1 MNKQIV
7 RDTIIYNMNTV
18 ISQMDKYHKLYNL
31 GVDLMEYD
39 SSIYKALEDSTL
51 LMLLW
56 LAAENSNAGK
66 ADDEEFKTTV
76 LDLLMWVLYERDCK
90 SGFDI
95 TDSETGEVV
104 ANVKKPEDFVK
115 YIESLGVGHD

>member
-18 ISQMDKYHKLYNL
+18 ISQMDKYHALYNL

-56 LAAENSNAGK
+56 LAA
-66 ADDEEFKTTV
+66 KTATQ
-76 LDLLMWVLYERDCK
+76 ERKMVK
-90 SGFDI
+90 SLRQQ
-95 TDSETGEVV
+95 
-104 ANVKKPEDFVK
+104 
-115 YIESLGVGHD
+115 Y

>member
-1 MNKQIV
+1 MNKQTV
-7 RDTIIYNMNTV
+7 RDTIIQNMNTV
-18 ISQMDKYHKLYNL
+18 IAQMDKYYTLFSL

-51 LMLLW
+51 LMLLC
-56 LAAENSNAGK
+56 LTGK
-66 ADDEEFKTTV
+66 GDDEEFKTTV

-90 SGFDI
+90 SGYDI

-104 ANVKKPEDFVK
+104 ANVEKPEDFVK
-115 YIESLGVGHD
+115 YIESLGE

>member
-39 SSIYKALEDSTL
+39 SSIYKALEDNTL

-66 ADDEEFKTTV
+66 EDDEEFKTTV

-104 ANVKKPEDFVK
+104 ANVEKPEDFVK
-115 YIESLGVGHD
+115 YIESLGE

>member
-7 RDTIIYNMNTV
+7 RDAIIYNMNT
-18 ISQMDKYHKLYNL
+18 IIEHTGRHHKLYNL

-39 SSIYKALEDSTL
+39 SSVYKALEDSTL
-51 LMLLW
+51 LMLLC
-56 LAAENSNAGK
+56 LTGK
-66 ADDEEFKTTV
+66 EDDEEFKTTV

-90 SGFDI
+90 SGYDI

-104 ANVKKPEDFVK
+104 VNVEKPEDFVK
-115 YIESLGVGHD
+115 YIESLGE

>member
-39 SSIYKALEDSTL
+39 TRIYKALEDNIL
-51 LMLLW
+51 LMLLC
-56 LAAENSNAGK
+56 LTGK
-66 ADDEEFKTTV
+66 EDDEEFKTTV

-115 YIESLGVGHD
+115 YIESLGE